1 MSNAVTSK
9 TVTIFPVRHHSPAAA
24 LHVQAM
30 IAKLKPKIILIEG
43 PSDATDLI
51 SLLLADGTEPP
62 VAILCYFQASGNAA
76 EGEERSGPSSLVSP
90 FCAYSPEYVAM
101 RAGQKIG
108 SVLRFC
114 DIPAG
119 AMLEW
124 RSQPTLPAPAE
135 TPAQQPEGGEHAHA
149 PDEHAHA
156 PEEGAQQFLTPTLET
171 QLAKLAE
178 HFDRRDS
185 NEFWDTYFEMS
196 AKALN
201 DAAGFSQQMHAYG
214 DLVRDW
220 YEPDERSEPANDAAA
235 VAPALPA
242 PAPAETP
249 EAPASEE
256 QAADGQAPAG
266 PEPQG
271 GDTSSARP
279 ALSGRQIDFDRFR
292 EAFMRTEI
300 RRALAEGYQPE
311 EILVVCGAAHASA
324 LNLEGTDFAW
334 DQERVNEAKGAKA
347 ATLTL
352 IPYSYARLSEQSGY
366 GAGNRAPAFYQ
377 QVWENKGDFAA
388 ATRRFLLLAMNA
400 LHAKGHTISLADAIE
415 AERLAWTLAAV
426 RDKPAPGLEE
436 LEDAARACYGRGGLD
451 TSIILRPLLIG
462 EALGKLSS
470 KVERT
475 PLQQDFYSSTDRLR
489 IPRADSLKRL
499 DRMYLHKAPD
509 LKASTFLHRLQVI
522 GVPFATLA
530 QSGRAD
536 LDPTR
541 LRHDRAVNQENL
553 GFEHLQSMV
562 EIWDVQWTPH
572 TDIRLIELSI
582 EGDRLRDVCVRLLR
596 REVSAAPDIGAL
608 TRILLRAVLANIPEL
623 YPRILRRCDEAVA
636 GGSDLLALAKAG
648 DHLHQLAQQ
657 GSTRNFDASLV
668 KSLLERIYTR
678 AALLLPAAT
687 IVGDDEAANVV
698 EALKLLHSLSRNRK
712 DLDAALLNERL
723 ALVADVQ
730 GSAENQQD
738 STVHPTLA
746 GLAATLLLERRAI
759 SLDDLSALLGRRLS
773 GAEEPQKGA
782 QFMEGLLKLN
792 KSLLLQS
799 RDIVGWLNHYLQSLN
814 AETFLHALP
823 VLRRAMSEL
832 SKSEVGILLTTL
844 AGLLGIKETVQEA
857 TQLEPA
863 HIAELRAIEAS
874 LRLLL
879 MEE

>member
-1 MSNAVTSK
+1 MSNAVTS
-9 TVTIFPVRHHSPAAA
+9 TSVTIFPVRHHSPAAA

-30 IAKLKPKIILIEG
+30 IGKLKPKIILIEG

-51 SLLLADGTEPP
+51 PLLLADGTEPP
-62 VAILCYFQASGNAA
+62 IAILCYFQATGNAA
-76 EGEERSGPSSLVSP
+76 EGEEHTGPSSLVSP

-101 RAGQKIG
+101 RAGQKIS

-124 RSQPTLPAPAE
+124 RSQPTAPITQEE
-135 TPAQQPEGGEHAHA
+135 TPAQHTEGNEQ
-149 PDEHAHA
+149 AHA
-156 PEEGAQQFLTPTLET
+156 PEEGVQQFLTPTLET

-196 AKALN
+196 ARALN

-220 YEPDERSEPANDAAA
+220 YEPDEGGEPASDAAA
-235 VAPALPA
+235 IAPAAPGLATPAPAEAQAA
-242 PAPAETP
+242 PAPAAAGQP
-249 EAPASEE
+249 SEE
-256 QAADGQAPAG
+256 QPPESQAEATP
-266 PEPQG
+266 P
-271 GDTSSARP
+271 ARP
-279 ALSGRQIDFDRFR
+279 ALGGHQIDFDRFR
-292 EAFMRTEI
+292 EAFMRSEI

-324 LNLEGTDFAW
+324 LALEGTDFTW
-334 DQERVNEAKGAKA
+334 DQERVTEAKSTKA

-377 QVWENKGDFAA
+377 QVWESRGDFAA

-451 TSIILRPLLIG
+451 TSSVLRPLLIG
-462 EALGKLSS
+462 DALGQLSS

-475 PLQQDFYSSTDRLR
+475 PLQHDFESTARRLGITTR
-489 IPRADSLKRL
+489 FDSPKLL
-499 DRMYLHKAPD
+499 DRMYLHTKKD
-509 LKASTFLHRLQVI
+509 LQGSTFLHRLQVI
-522 GVPFATLA
+522 GVPFGTLKR
-530 QSGRAD
+530 SGRGDINVKA
-536 LDPTR
+536 
-541 LRHDRAVNQENL
+541 L
-553 GFEHLQSMV
+553 GQDQTVSYDKLEFTHLQSMV
-562 EIWDVQWTPH
+562 EQWEVQRTPH

-582 EGDRLRDVCVRLLR
+582 EGDRLRDVCTRVLR
-596 REVSAAPDIGAL
+596 REVQAAPDIGAL
-608 TRILLRAVLANIPEL
+608 TRTLLRAVLANIPEL

-668 KSLLERIYTR
+668 TSLLARIYTR

-712 DLDAALLNERL
+712 DLDTTLLDERL

-738 STVHPTLA
+738 SSVHPTLA

-799 RDIVGWLNHYLQSLN
+799 RDIVSWLNHYLQSLSS
-814 AETFLHALP
+814 ETFLHALP

-863 HIAELRAIEAS
+863 HIAELRAIEETLS
-874 LRLLL
+874 LLL

>member
-9 TVTIFPVRHHSPAAA
+9 NVTIFPVRHHSPAAA
-24 LHVQAM
+24 LHVQAL

-51 SLLLADGTEPP
+51 PLLLANGTEPP
-62 VAILCYFQASGNAA
+62 IAILCYFQASGNAA
-76 EGEERSGPSSLVSP
+76 EGEERAGPSSLVSP

-101 RAGQKIG
+101 RAGQKVG
-108 SVLRFC
+108 SMLRFC

-124 RSQPTLPAPAE
+124 RSQPSLPTTPAEAPA
-135 TPAQQPEGGEHAHA
+135 GEHTHAPEERAHA
-149 PDEHAHA
+149 L
-156 PEEGAQQFLTPTLET
+156 EEGAQQFLTPTLET
-171 QLAKLAE
+171 QLARLAE

-196 AKALN
+196 ARALN

-220 YEPDERSEPANDAAA
+220 YEPDESGEPANDEAGETTSDKAAA
-235 VAPALPA
+235 HAV
-242 PAPAETP
+242 
-249 EAPASEE
+249 
-256 QAADGQAPAG
+256 
-266 PEPQG
+266 
-271 GDTSSARP
+271 RP
-279 ALSGRQIDFDRFR
+279 TLGGRQIDFDRFR

-300 RRALAEGYQPE
+300 RHALAEGYQPE

-324 LNLEGTDFAW
+324 LTLEGTDFTW
-334 DQERVNEAKGAKA
+334 DQERVNEAKSAKA

-377 QVWENKGDFAA
+377 EVWESRGDFAA
-388 ATRRFLLLAMNA
+388 ATRHFLLLAMNA

-451 TSIILRPLLIG
+451 TSSVLHPLLIG
-462 EALGKLSS
+462 EALGRLSS

-499 DRMYLHKAPD
+499 DRLYLHKAPD
-509 LKASTFLHRLQVI
+509 LKSSTLLHRLQVI
-522 GVPFATLA
+522 GVPFATLT

-541 LRHDRAVNQENL
+541 LRHDRAVSQENL

-582 EGDRLRDVCVRLLR
+582 EGDRLRDVCARLLR
-596 REVSAAPDIGAL
+596 REVNAAPDIGTL

-668 KSLLERIYTR
+668 TSLLERIYTR

-687 IVGDDEAANVV
+687 IVGDDEAANIV

-746 GLAATLLLERRAI
+746 GLATTLLLERRAI
-759 SLDDLSALLGRRLS
+759 NLDDLAALLGRRLS

-799 RDIVGWLNHYLQSLN
+799 RDIVGWLNHYLQALN
-814 AETFLHALP
+814 SETFLHALP

>member
-1 MSNAVTSK
+1 MSNAVTST

-30 IAKLKPKIILIEG
+30 IAKRKPKIILIEG

-51 SLLLADGTEPP
+51 PLLLADGTEPP
-62 VAILCYFQASGNAA
+62 IAILCYFQASGNAA
-76 EGEERSGPSSLVSP
+76 EGEERAGPSSLVSP

-108 SVLRFC
+108 SALRFC

-124 RSQPTLPAPAE
+124 RSQPTIPATPAE
-135 TPAQQPEGGEHAHA
+135 AQA
-149 PDEHAHA
+149 DEHTHP

-178 HFDRRDS
+178 YFDRRNS

-196 AKALN
+196 ARALN

-214 DLVRDW
+214 DLIRDW
-220 YEPDERSEPANDAAA
+220 YEPDERDEPASDEAGQTTSDKAAHS
-235 VAPALPA
+235 V
-242 PAPAETP
+242 
-249 EAPASEE
+249 
-256 QAADGQAPAG
+256 
-266 PEPQG
+266 
-271 GDTSSARP
+271 RP
-279 ALSGRQIDFDRFR
+279 TLSGRQIDFDRFR

-324 LNLEGTDFAW
+324 LHLEGTDFAW
-334 DQERVNEAKGAKA
+334 DQERVNEAKNAQA

-388 ATRRFLLLAMNA
+388 ATRRFLLLAVNA
-400 LHAKGHTISLADAIE
+400 LHAKGHAISLADAIE
-415 AERLAWTLAAV
+415 AQRLAWTLAAV

-451 TSIILRPLLIG
+451 TASVLRPLLIG
-462 EALGKLSS
+462 DALGKLSS

-475 PLQQDFYSSTDRLR
+475 PLQNDFESTARRLGITTR
-489 IPRADSLKRL
+489 FDSPKLL
-499 DRMYLHKAPD
+499 DRMYLHNKAD
-509 LKASTFLHRLQVI
+509 LQGSTFLHRLQII
-522 GVPFATLA
+522 GIPFGTLKR
-530 QSGRAD
+530 SGRGDINVKA
-536 LDPTR
+536 
-541 LRHDRAVNQENL
+541 L
-553 GFEHLQSMV
+553 GQDQTVSYDKLEFTHLQSMV
-562 EIWDVQWTPH
+562 EQWEVQRTPH
-572 TDIRLIELSI
+572 TDIRLIELSV
-582 EGDRLRDVCVRLLR
+582 EGDRLRDVCARLLR
-596 REVSAAPDIGAL
+596 REVNAAPDIGAL
-608 TRILLRAVLANIPEL
+608 TRVLLRAVLANIPEL
-623 YPRILRRCDEAVA
+623 YPQILRRCDEAVA

-668 KSLLERIYTR
+668 TSLLSRIYTR

-687 IVGDDEAANVV
+687 IVGDDESANVV
-698 EALKLLHSLSRNRK
+698 EALKILHSLSRNRK

-723 ALVADVQ
+723 TLVADVQ

-738 STVHPTLA
+738 SSVHPTLA

-773 GAEEPQKGA
+773 GAEEPHKGA

-799 RDIVGWLNHYLQSLN
+799 RDIVGWLNHYLQTLSS
-814 AETFLHALP
+814 ETFLHTLP

-832 SKSEVGILLTTL
+832 SKSEIGILLTTL

-863 HIAELRAIEAS
+863 HIAELRAIEETLS
-874 LRLLL
+874 LLL

>member
-1 MSNAVTSK
+1 MSNAVASTG
-9 TVTIFPVRHHSPAAA
+9 VTIFPVRHHSPAAA
-24 LHVQAM
+24 LHAQAL

-43 PSDATDLI
+43 PSDASDLI
-51 SLLLADGTEPP
+51 PLLLAEGTAPP
-62 VAILCYFQASGNAA
+62 VAILCYFQASSSAT
-76 EGEERSGPSSLVSP
+76 EGEERTGPSSLVSP

-108 SVLRFC
+108 GVLRFC

-124 RSQPTLPAPAE
+124 RSQPAAPAE
-135 TPAQQPEGGEHAHA
+135 GPTADEHAHTSE
-149 PDEHAHA
+149 EHAHA

-220 YEPDERSEPANDAAA
+220 YEPDETGDAANEA
-235 VAPALPA
+235 GEAASDEA
-242 PAPAETP
+242 GETTG
-249 EAPASEE
+249 ETASDK
-256 QAADGQAPAG
+256 AAHA
-266 PEPQG
+266 
-271 GDTSSARP
+271 ARP

-292 EAFMRTEI
+292 EAFMRSEM
-300 RRALAEGYQPE
+300 RRALAEGYQPG

-324 LNLEGTDFAW
+324 LALEGSDFAW
-334 DQERVNEAKGAKA
+334 DQERVSEAKSAKA

-377 QVWENKGDFAA
+377 HVWESRGDFAA
-388 ATRRFLLLAMNA
+388 ATRRFLLLGMNA

-436 LEDAARACYGRGGLD
+436 MEDAARACYGRGALD
-451 TSIILRPLLIG
+451 TSGVLRPLLIG
-462 EALGKLSS
+462 DALGKLSS
-470 KVERT
+470 KVQRT
-475 PLQQDFYSSTDRLR
+475 PLQQDFYSSTDRMR
-489 IPRADSLKRL
+489 IPRADSVRELKYLYLYKPFELKR
-499 DRMYLHKAPD
+499 
-509 LKASTFLHRLQVI
+509 STFLHRLQVI
-522 GVPFATLA
+522 GVPFGTLA

-536 LDPTR
+536 LDGAR
-541 LRHDRAVNQENL
+541 LKHDRSVSQDQL
-553 GFEHLQSMV
+553 GYEHLQSMV
-562 EIWDVQWTPH
+562 ENWNVQWTPH

-582 EGDRLRDVCVRLLR
+582 EGDRIREVCVRLLR
-596 REVSAAPDIGAL
+596 REVQAAEDIGAL

-636 GGSDLLALAKAG
+636 GGSDLLALATAG

-657 GSTRNFDASLV
+657 GSTRNFDAALV
-668 KSLLERIYTR
+668 TSLLARIYTR
-678 AALLLPAAT
+678 ATLLLPAAT

-698 EALKLLHSLSRNRK
+698 VALKLLHSLSRNNK

-723 ALVADVQ
+723 ALVADVE
-730 GSAENQQD
+730 GSTENQQD
-738 STVHPTLA
+738 SSVHPTLA

-782 QFMEGLLKLN
+782 QFLEGLLKLN

-799 RDIVGWLNHYLQSLN
+799 REIVGWLNQYLQSLGS
-814 AETFLHALP
+814 ETFLHALP

-844 AGLLGIKETVQEA
+844 AGLLGLKEAVPEA
-857 TQLEPA
+857 RGLEDT
-863 HIAELRAIEAS
+863 HIRELRAIEAS
-874 LRLLL
+874 LSLLL